1 MKKFI
6 LIAILGLFSFAADA
20 QVTNMVSRYS
30 NTTDTVA
37 NTDTKYMYVTVT
49 ASHENV
55 SIQPVITKVSGTV
68 AGTYFVQG
76 SLDGTNYVSNIVASD
91 SVTATN
97 VTTNTVVWVLDSK
110 AYKYYRVG
118 YTGSGTMNATLKSYF
133 LSNNPNK

>member
-1 MKKFI
+1 MKKLF

>member
-6 LIAILGLFSFAADA
+6 LIAILGLFCLTSNA
-20 QVTNMVSRYS
+20 QVTNMTSRYS
-30 NTTDTVA
+30 NTTDTVS

-68 AGTYFVQG
+68 AGTYFIQG
-76 SLDGTNYVSNIVASD
+76 SLDGTNYVSNIVSTD

-97 VTTNTVVWVLDSK
+97 VTTNTYIWALTSK
-110 AYKYYRVG
+110 AYKYYRIG
-118 YTGSGTMNATLKSYF
+118 YTGSGTMSTTLKGYF